1 MLYAYKSDSRS
12 SGDKMKRCSGSM
24 RLIVQSSLL
33 RAVLCANTL
42 LMPLSAPI
50 VMGVMLLGLSS
61 YSSYSDA
68 QAFRKV
74 VLKHRDAEEVRQIIA
89 PLLPEGSAIS
99 VDNNSVLVNTP
110 SNMIKSVVSAIRSI
124 DKPQKT
130 LLVSVFR
137 GKYPNKKGVI
147 THTTDTQ
154 INQLQTVATEA
165 GQTVVITERNV
176 VKLTVRDTFYANN
189 KNTPIATTTVA
200 LPAASSLATP
210 IVASD
215 GDLTILTDKIIEEEA
230 VDLGTLLLNG
240 SDEKAMGVAGRSQ
253 ESELI
258 EVPTGIHLRVTLAG
272 KDNKGQPQAR
282 VAVKAVSPAVSSS
295 AVSGSAISKS
305 DTSTHNLS
313 SSVETLTT
321 IALNKWVLISEKNTL
336 SHRPALGSN
345 RRVVSTNTSA
355 DKQQSVW
362 VKVELQ

>member
-1 MLYAYKSDSRS
+1 MHVTLINVTLTNIT
-12 SGDKMKRCSGSM
+12 MCQKRRRCNANMQFMGKF
-24 RLIVQSSLL
+24 SLVDVGL
-33 RAVLCANTL
+33 WAKTL
-42 LMPLSAPI
+42 LAPLIIGSL
-50 VMGVMLLGLSS
+50 LLGLSS
-61 YSSYSDA
+61 YSGYSDA
-68 QAFRKV
+68 QSFRKV

-137 GKYPNKKGVI
+137 GKYPNKKGVK

-154 INQLQTVATEA
+154 INQLQTVATEE

-176 VKLTVRDTFYANN
+176 VKLTVRDTLYANN
-189 KNTPIATTTVA
+189 ENAPTVA
-200 LPAASSLATP
+200 VSATSNPATQIVMNEDDLA
-210 IVASD
+210 
-215 GDLTILTDKIIEEEA
+215 ILTDEIAEEEA

-240 SDEKAMGVAGRSQ
+240 SDEKAIGVVGRSQ
-253 ESELI
+253 ESEVI

-272 KDNKGQPQAR
+272 KDKKGKHRAR
-282 VAVKAVSPAVSSS
+282 VAVKAVSPAVSSAS
-295 AVSGSAISKS
+295 LSGSASHTS
-305 DTSTHNLS
+305 DTSTHKLS
-313 SSVETLTT
+313 TSVETLTT
-321 IALNKWVLISEKNTL
+321 ITLNEWALISEKNTL
-336 SHRPALGSN
+336 SHRPALGAN

-362 VKVELQ
+362 VKVELP